1 MGLINMLRTA
11 STIRAV
17 RSSYMMSF
25 RKLLTSLLAL
35 TTLVLVACQSAATP
49 TPIPVKL
56 TPIPTVGGELIL
68 LGDDPPTLD
77 PHKSSDATSAS
88 IIVEVF
94 GGLVTLDRELKV
106 RPDLAERWVQNTDGR
121 DYTFYLRKNARFHN
135 GRAVT
140 AQDVKW
146 SFERATDPA
155 TDSDTASQYLNDI
168 EGFAAKA
175 LGMAKEISGI
185 RIIDEATVQIST
197 DAPKSYFL
205 SKLTHPVAFVVD
217 RETVTSNP
225 NWTSKPNGTGPFKIE
240 EYSPRSQLVL
250 ERNRSYHLGAP
261 YLESVKLLLSGGSAM
276 LMYENEELHII
287 GIGAADVERIT
298 DPKSQLRS
306 QLRAVPGGF
315 NTTYIG
321 LNASEPPF
329 DDVRVRQALNYA
341 LDRRHI
347 AQSVMS
353 NSVVLAN
360 GVLPPGFPGY
370 NPNLRGYEYDP
381 AKAKTLFAES
391 RYGNSAFPDVTLT
404 IPGSFGQPLSGEVY
418 AMVTMWHDVLG
429 INIKVERTPFET
441 FLQELRRERLQMS
454 HLGWIADYP
463 DPENFLD
470 NLFHSGSGNNHTAYH
485 NIELDSLLEMARVA
499 RDEQARME
507 LYHRAEEIIVA
518 DAPWVFLWHPGR
530 SYILVKPYVYGYEPA
545 PIIIPILRYVHMAR

>member
-1 MGLINMLRTA
+1 M
-11 STIRAV
+11 
-17 RSSYMMSF
+17 
-25 RKLLTSLLAL
+25 
-35 TTLVLVACQSAATP
+35 
-49 TPIPVKL
+49 
-56 TPIPTVGGELIL
+56 
-68 LGDDPPTLD
+68 
-77 PHKSSDATSAS
+77 
-88 IIVEVF
+88 
-94 GGLVTLDRELKV
+94 
-106 RPDLAERWVQNTDGR
+106 
-121 DYTFYLRKNARFHN
+121 
-135 GRAVT
+135 
-140 AQDVKW
+140 
-146 SFERATDPA
+146 
-155 TDSDTASQYLNDI
+155 
-168 EGFAAKA
+168 
-175 LGMAKEISGI
+175 
-185 RIIDEATVQIST
+185 
-197 DAPKSYFL
+197 
-205 SKLTHPVAFVVD
+205 
-217 RETVTSNP
+217 
-225 NWTSKPNGTGPFKIE
+225 
-240 EYSPRSQLVL
+240 
-250 ERNRSYHLGAP
+250 
-261 YLESVKLLLSGGSAM
+261 
-276 LMYENEELHII
+276 MYENEELHII